1 VKFTQGAWGTGEYRY
16 EDQARMKTG
25 LAAAL
30 GLALAATVTSGALAQ
45 SPWPASPQQSAA
57 PAAQGSPGQGAP
69 AQSAPWPS
77 ASPPA
82 AQGAP
87 AQSAP
92 WPGSSPQQSG
102 FPSGQQNSVF
112 GAPQG
117 QPAAQCANFPKL
129 RDDAAQKANLVQEI
143 GKKHGDRAAM
153 CTAVTRFFEAEQKVV
168 KFLEDNKTAC
178 GVPNEAVQQAKVIH
192 GNTQKFK
199 DTVCAEG
206 PKPKIPTLSDAITTT
221 PVDTPKNTKT
231 GPGTFNT
238 LTGNPLGN

>member
-1 VKFTQGAWGTGEYRY
+1 
-16 EDQARMKTG
+16 MKTG

-30 GLALAATVTSGALAQ
+30 GLALAATVTGGALAQ
-45 SPWPASPQQSAA
+45 SPWPAAPQQSTA

-69 AQSAPWPS
+69 AQSAPWP
-77 ASPPA
+77 PA
-82 AQGAP
+82 AQGSPGQA
-87 AQSAP
+87 AP
-92 WPGSSPQQSG
+92 WPSSSPQQSG
-102 FPSGQQNSVF
+102 FPSGSGSSVF
-112 GAPQG
+112 GSPQP
-117 QPAAQCANFPKL
+117 QPAGQCANFPKL
-129 RDDAAQKANLVQEI
+129 RDDAAQKANMVQEI

-153 CTAVTRFFEAEQKVV
+153 CAAVTRFYDAEQKVV

-178 GVPNEAVQQAKVIH
+178 GVPNDAVQQAKVIH
-192 GNTQKFK
+192 ANTMKFK

>member
-1 VKFTQGAWGTGEYRY
+1 
-16 EDQARMKTG
+16 MKTG

-45 SPWPASPQQSAA
+45 SPWPASPQQA

-77 ASPPA
+77 TSPQP

-87 AQSAP
+87 WPSSAA
-92 WPGSSPQQSG
+92 PQQSG
-102 FPSGQQNSVF
+102 FPSGSGSSVF
-112 GAPQG
+112 GSPQP
-117 QPAAQCANFPKL
+117 QPAGQCANFPKL
-129 RDDAAQKANLVQEI
+129 RDDAAQKANVVQET

-153 CTAVTRFFEAEQKVV
+153 CAAVTRFFEAEQKVV

-178 GVPNEAVQQAKVIH
+178 GVPNDAVQQAKVIH

>member
-1 VKFTQGAWGTGEYRY
+1 
-16 EDQARMKTG
+16 MKTG

-30 GLALAATVTSGALAQ
+30 GLALAATVTGGALAQ
-45 SPWPASPQQSAA
+45 SPWPAAPQQAPA

-77 ASPPA
+77 ASPPP

-87 AQSAP
+87 
-92 WPGSSPQQSG
+92 WPSSSPQQSG
-102 FPSGQQNSVF
+102 FPSGSGSSVF
-112 GAPQG
+112 GSPQP
-117 QPAAQCANFPKL
+117 QPAGQCANFPKL
-129 RDDAAQKANLVQEI
+129 RDDAAQKANMVQEI

-153 CTAVTRFFEAEQKVV
+153 CAAVTRFYDAEQKVV

-178 GVPNEAVQQAKVIH
+178 GVPNDAVQQAKVIH
-192 GNTQKFK
+192 ANTMKFK